1 MNDFTSFMTDSIRKM
16 QEMDSN
22 LAKAAVAEFYQVYE
36 THGKEAAF
44 RVFNAL
50 EREFD
55 ALAREQRDIRPT
67 STEILYATSRF
78 FEKHYLA
85 TYSRNGDLIR
95 FSNNPELAEYT
106 GDFRPLGRDGLEA
119 VREKSKTDAHQ
130 IFMEGLHVNQLFSGK
145 APFPPELKKNLEAE
159 ADA

>member
-1 MNDFTSFMTDSIRKM
+1 MTDSIRKM

-67 STEILYATSRF
+67 LRPTSTEILYATGRF
-78 FEKHYLA
+78 FDKYYLA
-85 TYSRNGDLIR
+85 TYSRAGDLIR
-95 FSNNPELAEYT
+95 FSNRPELSEYT
-106 GDFRPLGRDGLEA
+106 SYLRFEAPRRQLGPEEVEA
-119 VREKSKTDAHQ
+119 IGEKYRRQVRH
-130 IFMEGLHVNQLFSGK
+130 IFMSGTHVDTWFYSVV
-145 APFPPELKKNLEAE
+145 PFPPELKKDLE
-159 ADA
+159 D